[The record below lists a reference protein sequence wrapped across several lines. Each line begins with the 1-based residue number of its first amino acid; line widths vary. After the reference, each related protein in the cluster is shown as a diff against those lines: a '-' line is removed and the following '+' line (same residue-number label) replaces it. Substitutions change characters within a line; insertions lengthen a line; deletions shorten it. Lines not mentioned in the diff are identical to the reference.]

1 MHEKRP
7 RRRSA
12 RNRGDN
18 EERGIHL
25 EEFRKVLR
33 SVMGPDI
40 EDTWVQ
46 RFYDEVNR
54 AQIKRCQYSTLCLI
68 IQHIQVSVL

>member
-7 RRRSA
+7 KGKSA
-12 RNRGDN
+12 RNRGEN
-18 EERGIHL
+18 EERGINF

-33 SVMGPDI
+33 SVIGPDI

-46 RFYDEVNR
+46 RFFNEVRRNK
-54 AQIKRCQYSTLCLI
+54 AQIKRCQA
-68 IQHIQVSVL
+68 

>member
-7 RRRSA
+7 KGKSV
-12 RNRGDN
+12 RNRGEN
-18 EERGIHL
+18 EERGINF

-33 SVMGPDI
+33 SVIGPDI

-46 RFYDEVNR
+46 RFFNEVR
-54 AQIKRCQYSTLCLI
+54 RSKSQIKRCQA
-68 IQHIQVSVL
+68 